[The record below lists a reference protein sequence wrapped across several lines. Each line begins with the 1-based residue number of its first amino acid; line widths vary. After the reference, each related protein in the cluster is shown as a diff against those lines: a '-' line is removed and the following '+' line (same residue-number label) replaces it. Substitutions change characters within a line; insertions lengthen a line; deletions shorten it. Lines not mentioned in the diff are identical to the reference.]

1 MNELEIIADFNNHTE
16 ADFAKGFL
24 ESYGIKS
31 IKHSDD
37 CGGTAGGQT
46 FIRGVKLLVA
56 RNDLKEAKE
65 ILKLLKERLQ
75 FFRLNEHFP

>member
-16 ADFAKGFL
+16 ADFAKGLL

-46 FIRGVKLLVA
+46 FIRGVQLLVP
-56 RNDLKEAKE
+56 RNDLNKAKE
-65 ILKLLKERLQ
+65 IFDL
-75 FFRLNEHFP
+75 P

>member
-16 ADFAKGFL
+16 ADFAKGLL
-24 ESYGIKS
+24 ELYGIKS
-31 IKHSDD
+31 SI
-37 CGGTAGGQT
+37 QM
-46 FIRGVKLLVA
+46 IVVELPVVKLLIPK
-56 RNDLKEAKE
+56 NDLKKAKE